1 MNIAISIY
9 RPRPFSG
16 LLKTLS
22 FHSLSDDSF
31 SFFFFFFYQMSI
43 FLRVTENPLPLSN
56 DNAPVIEI
64 SSAGDSKS
72 YIWIRLRGNKG
83 IWYSLVFRE
92 EQLAREK

>member
-1 MNIAISIY
+1 
-9 RPRPFSG
+9 
-16 LLKTLS
+16 
-22 FHSLSDDSF
+22 
-31 SFFFFFFYQMSI
+31 MSI

-92 EQLAREK
+92 EQLAREKWRQVSLASYLLPLRVVAYLEEQGP